1 MVTRRANTIQR
12 LTTLYINTIKK
23 TWPAFIGKQ
32 DTIGKIVENIKS
44 YSDARYLDMKLCN
57 GIAVVEYQIFFFNF
71 GQPCRYPS

>member
-1 MVTRRANTIQR
+1 MVTKCASTIQR
-12 LTTLYINTIKK
+12 LTTLYINIIKK

-57 GIAVVEYQIFFFNF
+57 GIAIVEYHFF
-71 GQPCRYPS
+71 